1 MNNFLFEKTINN
13 LHDNGKV
20 SFKKLKEIIQGVS
33 TFVLEKKPE
42 LKGKKILLSFSVK
55 EGKILIAENKNSI
68 KNNKKNIFEY
78 LKTCEN
84 LKEQI
89 SNSLNILENNINSM
103 NQEDQISLF
112 GLNGNVFYSIEL
124 LTKPENCID
133 YNTKYYN
140 ILPDGHGE
148 YNDEGKEIVKEVSR
162 QVSKLQETI
171 NNLQN
176 KLKYEKYNQQT
187 GAIRKL
193 YELNDKEYYNFANN
207 KIDNSLSSVN
217 SYIQNDNFLLN
228 DDSTVDDYMLSRMYV
243 LLNAILD
250 KSQTQKFNSIVKMN
264 IAKRLLGIK
273 GISSYDITKKLDDEQ
288 EEYLKKNILNDK
300 NKKDIL
306 KNAIK
311 PIEDVV
317 INYCLDILKAVEAIL
332 LLSNNP
338 QSRRLIKQINN
349 SINYINT
356 GNTFSTTKQELKN
369 LKHVDRYLNKPNL
382 SFYYDGNE
390 YNTSGNFKPINEL
403 LKIFKPF
410 SENINDKKLIDENNL
425 YDIINETVSKRG
437 NKYCLLS
444 KKTKKNLGCYT
455 SLKKVKKREQQIQY
469 FKHIKEMSS
478 ASAGAVQ
485 GFGAGLENTEQENG
499 RN

>member
-1 MNNFLFEKTINN
+1 MNTFLFEKTINN
-13 LHDNGKV
+13 LHDNGKI
-20 SFKKLKEIIQGVS
+20 SFKKLKEMIHNVSSFII
-33 TFVLEKKPE
+33 EKKIH
-42 LKGKKILLSFSVK
+42 LKGKKVLLSFSVK
-55 EGKILIAENKNSI
+55 EGKLLISENKNSI

-78 LKTCEN
+78 LKNCNEE
-84 LKEQI
+84 KQQI
-89 SNSLNILENNINSM
+89 SNSLNILENNINSLS
-103 NQEDQISLF
+103 QEDQVSLF
-112 GLNGNVFYSIEL
+112 GPNANVFYYIEL
-124 LTKPENCID
+124 LTKPQNCID

-140 ILPDGHGE
+140 IMPDGHAE

-162 QVSKLQETI
+162 QLNKLQEFV

-193 YELNDKEYYNFANN
+193 HELNDKEYYNFANN

-217 SYIQNDNFLLN
+217 SYIQNDKFLLN
-228 DDSTVDDYMLSRMYV
+228 DDSSIDDYMLSRIYV

-250 KSQTQKFNSIVKMN
+250 KSQTEKYDPVVKMN

-273 GISSYDITKKLDDEQ
+273 GISTYDITKKLSNEQ

-317 INYCLDILKAVEAIL
+317 INYSLDILKSLQAIL
-332 LLSNNP
+332 LLSDAP
-338 QSRRLIKQINN
+338 QSKRIIKQINN
-349 SINYINT
+349 SINYITT
-356 GNTFSTTKQELKN
+356 GNNFSTTKHELKN
-369 LKHVDRYLNKPNL
+369 LKHVDRYINKPNM
-382 SFYYDGNE
+382 SFYYDGHQ
-390 YNTSGNFKPINEL
+390 YNTSGDFKPINEL

-410 SENINDKKLIDENNL
+410 SENIDDKKLIDENNL
-425 YDIINETVSKRG
+425 YDIINETITKRG

-444 KKTKKNLGCYT
+444 KKTKRNLGCYNSKT
-455 SLKKVKKREQQIQY
+455 KAIKREKQVQY

-478 ASAGAVQ
+478 A
-485 GFGAGLENTEQENG
+485 GAGGLQGYAGGLETTERDNG